1 MMVEWVS
8 ELIWHL
14 RRALSSLGNTRG
26 VWCNTNRRK
35 AALHRSTRW
44 INHQPVN
51 KSVSISSWIVAFVTL
66 KWIWYFS
73 WALLCVVAIDHCFEP
88 ETRRWHLWFR
98 LFTKP
103 IGGIVC
109 TRGIVMLASAGAML
123 MDLVIRVTSL
133 RSPFLSC
140 SEFRQIL
147 SIFRRKTDDGE
158 GEKKWYW
165 NVIY

>member
-14 RRALSSLGNTRG
+14 RRALSSLENTRG

-103 IGGIVC
+103 IGGDCVHPRDCDVSKRRSDADGPCNPSDITALTISLVF
-109 TRGIVMLASAGAML
+109 GIPTNSKY
-123 MDLVIRVTSL
+123 
-133 RSPFLSC
+133 F
-140 SEFRQIL
+140 
-147 SIFRRKTDDGE
+147 
-158 GEKKWYW
+158 
-165 NVIY
+165 